1 MSVEIKLNDR
11 TARVELLERND
22 NLLKVKVDDTV
33 YHVDLMHTT
42 GGTFSII
49 EGGRSHNIELIPRTE
64 PRKYTAYTYYE
75 TYDVEVIDAEARY
88 LLNRG
93 AASMDTGERSIKSPM
108 PGKVVRIMV
117 QEGSPVSKGETAII
131 LSAMK
136 MESEY
141 RVPVDGRVLKIHVTE
156 GDIVEGGQ
164 LLMEFVEQSAE

>member
-1 MSVEIKLNDR
+1 MSVEIRIKNRL
-11 TARVELLERND
+11 ARVELLERND
-22 NLLKVKVDDTV
+22 NLLKIKVDEMI

-42 GGTFSII
+42 GGTFSIL
-49 EGGRSHNIELIPRTE
+49 EGGRSWNIELIPKQE

-93 AASMDTGERSIKSPM
+93 GGGPATGEKSIRSPM
-108 PGKVVRIMV
+108 PGKVVKILVR
-117 QEGSPVSKGETAII
+117 EGDAVTHGQTAII

-141 RVPVDGRVLKIHVTE
+141 KAPFDGKVRKVHVGE
-156 GDIVEGGQ
+156 GDIVEGNQ
-164 LLMEFVEQSAE
+164 PLIEFEA